1 LSASG
6 LNRTH
11 GLPVAVGKI
20 KVIFGL
26 CVFALIAYVGWQV
39 ASCEVNNYL
48 LKDDLKDL
56 AAMNGSKIGLA
67 GPESDA
73 DLRAAVI
80 RKAREHDI
88 YIATDQIVLRW
99 SGSRDHPVVF
109 IATKYKARVF
119 MPGFALVIHYTATS
133 KA

>member
-1 LSASG
+1 M
-6 LNRTH
+6 H
-11 GLPVAVGKI
+11 GLPVVVGKI
-20 KVIFGL
+20 KVIIGL
-26 CVFALIAYVGWQV
+26 CVFALIASTGWQI
-39 ASCEVNNYL
+39 ASCEFNNYL

-67 GPESDA
+67 GPDSDA

-88 YIATDQIVLRW
+88 YITPDQVVLRW
-99 SGSRDHPVVF
+99 SGSREKPEVF

-119 MPGFALVIHYTATS
+119 IPGFALVIHYTATS